1 MKSFLRQLSKL
12 SAVAAAF
19 GVAVT
24 LAPSASAAQFN
35 QQSIDNNR
43 VVAVAEPVNNG
54 RFFKLLIIEQISS
67 ARRCW
72 QEQPGNPATIE
83 PLLLNFDFTGICGRS
98 SDSNGYSV
106 RVAGEDLGS
115 RYRLQIE
122 RQGDNLVLVAVPSL
136 LQRGLPR
143 LELGRSQGSA
153 NDFVKI
159 ELDAGWSMAR
169 RVYQGQ
175 TLGHVY
181 LTNNQSLDVLLAAA
195 GAERPAPGPTTPT
208 PSPSNRPQ
216 LPPPTIGQPGSSSN
230 ADVDYQVV
238 VPGSSAILRSRV
250 NAVEPG
256 AFRTTANGQAVIQ
269 AGRFRER
276 ARASELQQRLVDA
289 GLSAQIVETARA
301 TAPQPTPPANN
312 VLYQVI
318 VPGSSA
324 LLRARVNQ
332 VEAGAFRTTVN
343 GQTVIQAGRFQER
356 ARASELQQ
364 RLVDAGLSAQIVEIG
379 QVTFSQPTP
388 SASSNVLY
396 QVIVPG
402 SSALLRARVNQ
413 VEAGAFR
420 TTVNG
425 QTVIQAGRFQ
435 EQVRAN
441 NLQQRLQAEGLDA
454 RIVQTTATVPPSNP
468 SPSAPARPAQQG
480 EVLVMIDPGHGGR
493 DPGAVG
499 NGLQEK
505 EINLFIS
512 RRVRSTLE
520 QRGYRVAMTRN
531 SDVEVDLQPRVDIAE
546 RANATVFVSI
556 HANAI
561 SLSRPEVNGL
571 ETYYFSTGR
580 SLAQSIQ
587 SRVLRST
594 NLRDRGVRQ
603 ARFYVLRNTSMP
615 AVLVET
621 GFITGREDSARF
633 QSNAAREQ
641 IADAIAQGI
650 IDYLR

>member
-1 MKSFLRQLSKL
+1 MNSLLRQLTTL
-12 SAVAAAF
+12 SAVAATF
-19 GVAVT
+19 GAALT
-24 LAPSASAAQFN
+24 LPSKASAAQFN
-35 QQSIDNNR
+35 QQPIDGNR

-54 RFFKLLIIEQISS
+54 RFFKLLIIEQVST

-72 QEQPGNPATIE
+72 QEQPGVPTTIE

-106 RVAGEDLGS
+106 RIGGEDLGS
-115 RYRLQIE
+115 RYRLQVE
-122 RQGDNLVLVAVPSL
+122 NRGDRLVLVAAPSP
-136 LQRGLPR
+136 LQRGLPK
-143 LELGRSQGSA
+143 LELGRSQGIA

-169 RVYQGQ
+169 RVYNGQ
-175 TLGHVY
+175 ILGHTY
-181 LTNNQSLDVLLAAA
+181 LTNNQSLDAVIAAA
-195 GAERPAPGPTTPT
+195 GVSRPTSPPAQPAPTRPT
-208 PSPSNRPQ
+208 PLPPTRPQ
-216 LPPPTIGQPGSSSN
+216 LPPPTIGRPAPEN
-230 ADVDYQVV
+230 NTNVDYQVV

-276 ARASELQQRLVDA
+276 ARANELQQRLRQA
-289 GLSAQIVETARA
+289 GLSAQILETARVS
-301 TAPQPTPPANN
+301 TPPPTTTPAGQ
-312 VLYQVI
+312 VIYQVV

-324 LLRARVNQ
+324 LLRARVSR
-332 VEAGAFRTTVN
+332 VEPGAFRTTVN
-343 GQTVIQAGRFQER
+343 GQTVIQAGRFREQ
-356 ARASELQQ
+356 ARATS
-364 RLVDAGLSAQIVEIG
+364 LS
-379 QVTFSQPTP
+379 
-388 SASSNVLY
+388 
-396 QVIVPG
+396 
-402 SSALLRARVNQ
+402 
-413 VEAGAFR
+413 
-420 TTVNG
+420 
-425 QTVIQAGRFQ
+425 
-435 EQVRAN
+435 
-441 NLQQRLQAEGLDA
+441 QRLQADGLNA
-454 RIVQTTATVPPSNP
+454 QIIQTTETASRPPTTP
-468 SPSAPARPAQQG
+468 SPSTPTRPAQRG
-480 EVLVMIDPGHGGR
+480 EVLIMLDPGHGGR

-512 RRVRSTLE
+512 RRVKSTLE

-531 SDVEVDLQPRVDIAE
+531 SDVELDLQPRVNIAE

-571 ETYYFSTGR
+571 ETYYFSSGR

-587 SRVLRST
+587 NSILRVT

-621 GFITGREDSARF
+621 GFITGREDSNRF
-633 QSNAAREQ
+633 KSTAAREQ

-650 IDYLR
+650 IDYIR

>member
-1 MKSFLRQLSKL
+1 MKSLLRQLTTL
-12 SAVAAAF
+12 SAVAATCGA
-19 GVAVT
+19 AIT
-24 LAPSASAAQFN
+24 LPSSAAAAQFN
-35 QQSIDNNR
+35 QQPIDSNR

-72 QEQPGNPATIE
+72 QEQPGNPTTIT
-83 PLLLNFDFTGICGRS
+83 PLLLNFDFSGICGRS

-106 RVAGEDLGS
+106 RIGGEDLGS

-122 RQGDNLVLVAVPSL
+122 KRGESLVLVAAPSP
-136 LQRGLPR
+136 LQRGLPK
-143 LELGRSQGSA
+143 LELGRSQGTA

-159 ELDAGWSMAR
+159 ELDAGWSLAR
-169 RVYQGQ
+169 RVYNGQ
-175 TLGHVY
+175 TLGHTYV
-181 LTNNQSLDVLLAAA
+181 TNNQSLDAVIAAA
-195 GAERPAPGPTTPT
+195 GATRPTSPAPQPSPAPLPT
-208 PSPSNRPQ
+208 PPNTRPQ
-216 LPPPTIGQPGSSSN
+216 LPPPTIGRPTPGN
-230 ADVDYQVV
+230 NNTNVDYQVV

-276 ARASELQQRLVDA
+276 ARANELQQRLSQA
-289 GLSAQIVETARA
+289 GLSAQTLETARVS
-301 TAPQPTPPANN
+301 APSQPAPPAGDI
-312 VLYQVI
+312 VYQVI
-318 VPGSSA
+318 VPGSSS
-324 LLRARVNQ
+324 LLRARVNR
-332 VEAGAFRTTVN
+332 VESGAFRTTVN
-343 GQTVIQAGRFQER
+343 GQTVIQAGRFREQ
-356 ARASELQQ
+356 ARANS
-364 RLVDAGLSAQIVEIG
+364 
-379 QVTFSQPTP
+379 
-388 SASSNVLY
+388 
-396 QVIVPG
+396 
-402 SSALLRARVNQ
+402 LR
-413 VEAGAFR
+413 
-420 TTVNG
+420 
-425 QTVIQAGRFQ
+425 
-435 EQVRAN
+435 
-441 NLQQRLQAEGLDA
+441 QRLQAEGLNA
-454 RIVQTTATVPPSNP
+454 QIVQTTATTSPPATP
-468 SPSAPARPAQQG
+468 SPGTLPRPAQRG

-499 NGLQEK
+499 NGLLEK

-512 RRVRSTLE
+512 RRVKRTLE

-531 SDVEVDLQPRVDIAE
+531 SDVEVDLQPRVDVAE

-580 SLAQSIQ
+580 RLAQTIQNSI
-587 SRVLRST
+587 LRST
-594 NLRDRGVRQ
+594 DLRDRGVRQ

-650 IDYLR
+650 IEYLR